1 MKDKKNK
8 YVVGVDGGGTKTVA
22 ALADL
27 RGKIL
32 RKSRTG
38 SANPRNVGLSVAV
51 ANVARAIKEI
61 LPKNKKILVTF
72 LGLPTL
78 EEEFKDK
85 KAKIKRELLKYS
97 EISSIFKGKVIIDS
111 DQISGFRAGIEEK
124 DGIFLNA
131 GSGSVAHG
139 WRGRKEAKVCGWGY
153 LSEMGSAF
161 WVGQEG
167 LRAVW
172 QNLDGRGPKTLITNL
187 IFRNLKVKNKEDL
200 IKKIYSKNPIEAVAP
215 ISILVNEAGKKND
228 KIAKDILIKAGQELA
243 LTAKTAIKKL
253 SFQKTEFPVVLTGSM
268 FNSKIISETVKKE
281 IKKFAPQAKFILP
294 KAEPVV
300 GAVKM
305 AMRNLKWKS

>member
-1 MKDKKNK
+1 MKKKKNK
-8 YVVGVDGGGTKTVA
+8 YIVGVDGGGTKTVA

-38 SANPRNVGLSVAV
+38 SASPRNVGLSTAV
-51 ANVARAIKEI
+51 ANVARAIKKI

-78 EEEFKDK
+78 EEEFKNK
-85 KAKIKRELLKYS
+85 KAKIKKELLKHS
-97 EISSIFKGKVIIDS
+97 EISPIFKEKVIIDS
-111 DQISGFRAGIEEK
+111 DQISGFRAGTEEK

-139 WRGRKEAKVCGWGY
+139 WRNGKEVKVCGWGY

-167 LRAVW
+167 LKEVW
-172 QNLDGRGPKTLITNL
+172 KDLDSRGPETLITNFV
-187 IFRNLKVKNKEDL
+187 FRKLKIKNKKDL
-200 IKKIYSKNPIEAVAP
+200 VNKIYSKNPIEAIAP
-215 ISILVNEAGKKND
+215 ISILVNEAGKKGD
-228 KIAKDILIKAGQELA
+228 KVAKDILIKAAQELA

-253 SFQKTEFPVVLTGSM
+253 SFQNTKFPVVLVGSM
-268 FNSKIISETVKKE
+268 FNSKIILDTVKKE
-281 IKKFAPQAKFILP
+281 IKRFAPKAEFILL

-305 AMRNLKWKS
+305 ALSNLK